1 MIHLPFLL
9 PLLVAGFVSAVWRE
23 HQQHKVLLHSP
34 VGLPD
39 PAIGTVQPTLPTPET
54 GKEFDDVGELHHYQK
69 VSWYSLA
76 FSASGAWFYPPA
88 TLLSIPLLGY
98 NAYHFT
104 KLIRHTDAAGRKSPM
119 TVFESIALAGSLATG
134 QATTAAVMF
143 LLVFGSRKLLLQA
156 GNIAD
161 IGLSRAI
168 DPRFAKMWILRDGA
182 EIETSLRDI
191 QEGDVVVI
199 RSGDTVLVE
208 GRVLEGDGVVRQYSL
223 LKKPK
228 SIRKHGGDKVFPFT
242 QLESGCLH
250 VRRL

>member
-1 MIHLPFLL
+1 MIHLPFLI
-9 PLLVAGFVSAVWRE
+9 PLLAAGFVGAVWRE
-23 HQQHKVLLHSP
+23 HQRGKALGLPLS
-34 VGLPD
+34 LPD
-39 PAIGTVQPTLPTPET
+39 PEVGTPQIKTSQSRADN
-54 GKEFDDVGELHHYQK
+54 EFDDIGELHHYQK
-69 VSWYSLA
+69 VSWYGLA
-76 FSASGAWFYPPA
+76 FAASGAWFYPPA

-134 QATTAAVMF
+134 QTTTAAVMF

-161 IGLSRAI
+161 IGLSRSI
-168 DPRFAKMWILRDGA
+168 DPRFARMWILRDGA
-182 EIETSLRDI
+182 EIEASLREI

-199 RSGDTVLVE
+199 RGGDTVLIE
-208 GRVLEGDGVVRQYSL
+208 GQVLEGDGIVRQYSL

-228 SIRKHGGDKVFPFT
+228 SINKHCGDKVFPFT

>member
-1 MIHLPFLL
+1 MIHLPFLI
-9 PLLVAGFVSAVWRE
+9 PLLAAGFVSAVWRE
-23 HQQHKVLLHSP
+23 HQQGRALTLP
-34 VGLPD
+34 LGLPD
-39 PAIGTVQPTLPTPET
+39 PVGGVPQAKLPTPQPA
-54 GKEFDDVGELHHYQK
+54 KEFDDVGELHHYQK

-76 FSASGAWFYPPA
+76 FAASGSWFYPPA

-98 NAYHFT
+98 NVYHFT
-104 KLIRHTDAAGRKSPM
+104 RLIRHTDVAGRKSPM

-134 QATTAAVMF
+134 QATTASVMF

-161 IGLSRAI
+161 IGLSRTI
-168 DPRFAKMWILRDGA
+168 DPRFARMWILRDGA
-182 EIETSLRDI
+182 EIEASLRDI

-199 RSGDTVLVE
+199 RAGDTVLVE
-208 GRVLEGDGVVRQYSL
+208 GQVLEGDGVVRQYSL
-223 LKKPK
+223 LKKTK
-228 SIRKHGGDKVFPFT
+228 SISKHGGDKVFPFT